1 MWLFIL
7 AAFRCEAI
15 TSGNSR
21 VRTTTVPIAM
31 QPHHGRSRPM
41 CRNSIQ
47 FCTIPTGDQPPS
59 PREAN
64 VGSAPATRSATS
76 GAFCSGIVGG
86 SGIVF
91 SRAVLSSTPVPR
103 FRTNT
108 AAVSGCRAAL
118 RLVFARRH
126 GLRTRTAPVCLVV
139 EA

>member
-7 AAFRCEAI
+7 AAFFCEAI

-47 FCTIPTGDQPPS
+47 FCTIPTGVQPPS
-59 PREAN
+59 PSEAN

-86 SGIVF
+86 SGIVC
-91 SRAVLSSTPVPR
+91 SRAALSSTPVPR
-103 FRTNT
+103 FRTKT
-108 AAVSGCRAAL
+108 AAVNGCRVAL
-118 RLVFARRH
+118 RFVFVSRH
-126 GLRTRTAPVCLVV
+126 GFSTSTPVCLVV
-139 EA
+139 EAW